1 MNVYKFNP
9 VTKEYAGEETA
20 FLDPLETKAQNPE
33 LWEHE
38 PEEPEPQIDLEALE
52 REGLIPRPVYLIPAN
67 ATTTEPP
74 EAKGG
79 FARLWNGEAWEY
91 VEDHR
96 GVTVWKSYDES
107 MVIVELGAIPDGW
120 SETRPAPPP
129 PPETKTVRTFS
140 KFSIWVATHEMPLE
154 LEDGTQTTVWA
165 AFEAFLNN
173 AGLWTGWLQLVDLV
187 EDNPFFEA
195 FYPQAVEAFGKELV
209 DGVLAASVTST
220 KEIIIEQ

>member
-1 MNVYKFNP
+1 MEFYIGQIFEGAYPPEAALWCNSNNAHIEDTGRTKEITVEEEYTVIVEEEREFIFEEEQINESGETVFVP
-9 VTKEYAGEETA
+9 VTKTE
-20 FLDPLETKAQNPE
+20 
-33 LWEHE
+33 
-38 PEEPEPQIDLEALE
+38 IV
-52 REGLIPRPVYLIPAN
+52 PVEK
-67 ATTTEPP
+67 T
-74 EAKGG
+74 
-79 FARLWNGEAWEY
+79 
-91 VEDHR
+91 
-96 GVTVWKSYDES
+96 
-107 MVIVELGAIPDGW
+107 
-120 SETRPAPPP
+120 ETRTVQRTLRIYEIAENPP